1 MAHRGCIDTGSYNR
15 GFDRRPLRPQA
26 APHVPPRQTL
36 PMTLS
41 PAQRQ
46 TLTWTALAALAA
58 LALWALAPVLTPFVV
73 AAVLAYAL
81 HPLVEHLAARRWPRV
96 LAVLLVEG
104 LALLGLVAVVLLI
117 VPVMAKELPLLKAQ
131 VPVLLDRLNA
141 TVNPLLA
148 RVGVDFTLDV
158 ASIKAWLT
166 QLMDANMDG
175 WLSAALASARIDGS
189 VLLSLLGNAILVP
202 VVLFYLLIDWPQ
214 LVQRVQG
221 LVPPRARDVVRSFFG
236 DCDAVLGQYLRGQL
250 LVMVVLAAYY
260 AIALALVGFDLALP
274 IGVFT
279 GLAVA
284 IPYVGF
290 GLGLALALLAAL
302 LQFASLG
309 GVLLV
314 AAVYALGQ
322 LLESF
327 VLTPRLVGER
337 IGLGPLAVIFALM
350 AFGQLFGFVGV
361 LVALPASAVALVA
374 LRRALVAYRSSQLFT
389 G

>member
-1 MAHRGCIDTGSYNR
+1 
-15 GFDRRPLRPQA
+15 
-26 APHVPPRQTL
+26 
-36 PMTLS
+36 MTLS

-46 TLTWTALAALAA
+46 TLTWTALAAVAGL
-58 LALWALAPVLTPFVV
+58 LLWLLAPVLTPFMV

-81 HPLVEHLAARRWPRV
+81 HPLAEKLAARGLPRV

-104 LALLGLVAVVLLI
+104 LALLGLLAVLLLI
-117 VPVMAKELPLLKAQ
+117 VPVLAKELPLLKAQ

-148 RVGVDFTLDV
+148 RVGIDVTLDV

-166 QLMDANMDG
+166 QLLDANMDD
-175 WLSAALASARIDGS
+175 WLAAALASARIGGS

-202 VVLFYLLIDWPQ
+202 VVLFYLLMDWPQ
-214 LVQRVQG
+214 LVARVQG
-221 LVPPRARDVVRSFFG
+221 LVPLRMRAQVQGFFA

-250 LVMVVLAAYY
+250 LVMVALAAYY
-260 AIALALVGFDLALP
+260 AVALALVGFDLALP
-274 IGVFT
+274 VGVFT

-290 GLGLALALLAAL
+290 GLGLTLALLAAL

-314 AAVYALGQ
+314 AGVYAVGQ

-361 LVALPASAVALVA
+361 LIALPASAVALVA
-374 LRRALVAYRSSQLFT
+374 LRRAVAAYRGSQLFT